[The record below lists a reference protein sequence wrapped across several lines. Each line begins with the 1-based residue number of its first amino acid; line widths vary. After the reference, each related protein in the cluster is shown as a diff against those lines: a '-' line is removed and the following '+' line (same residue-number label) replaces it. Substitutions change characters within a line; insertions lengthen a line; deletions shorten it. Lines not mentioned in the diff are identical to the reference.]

1 MDFYKVRTNIYIFFV
16 LYILDSISLSRFITV
31 LLIIRL
37 IIALLVWSIL
47 AVKFLAAVKY
57 EWAREAGV
65 SLAILG

>member
-1 MDFYKVRTNIYIFFV
+1 M

-31 LLIIRL
+31 LLIRL

-65 SLAILG
+65 SLAILV